1 MSRYRLDVILP
12 TQKVE
17 RYVITEEIYK
27 ILLKLIKDN
36 SLSNMI
42 TDMINDSS
50 V

>member
-12 TQKVE
+12 TQEVE
-17 RYVITEEIYK
+17 RYTITEEIYR